1 MKTIVFLFA
10 SVLSFNVTQAQNNT
24 VSAGGDAS
32 GSNGSVSYSV
42 GQVFYTSAEGDNGSI
57 SQGVQQAYDI
67 GVITGVENADIVANL
82 FPNPTVGNVQLNISN
97 FESNAFQ
104 MNLFQ
109 VAFQFQVE
117 RYYNVA
123 MDYDLTG
130 AFQLD
135 SLMNISCNN
144 KCLNLCFDECQQT
157 LICSSLTYSK
167 ANKTCKLFNKNVDLA
182 NDAVQMSGS
191 VLFVKKNFSSKCK

>member
-10 SVLSFNVTQAQNNT
+10 SVLSFNVAQAQNNT

-42 GQVFYTSAEGDNGSI
+42 GQVFYTSAEGENGSI
-57 SQGVQQAYDI
+57 SEGVQQAYDI

-104 MNLFQ
+104 MNLFD
-109 VAFQFQVE
+109 AS
-117 RYYNVA
+117 
-123 MDYDLTG
+123 G
-130 AFQLD
+130 
-135 SLMNISCNN
+135 
-144 KCLNLCFDECQQT
+144 K
-157 LICSSLTYSK
+157 LIFTRKIVSSTSSFSLTDY
-167 ANKTCKLFNKNVDLA
+167 A
-182 NDAVQMSGS
+182 SGLYTLS
-191 VLFVKKNFSSKCK
+191 ILKDNEQVKSFRIVRNH

>member
-1 MKTIVFLFA
+1 MNLA
-10 SVLSFNVTQAQNNT
+10 L
-24 VSAGGDAS
+24 VS
-32 GSNGSVSYSV
+32 
-42 GQVFYTSAEGDNGSI
+42 I
-57 SQGVQQAYDI
+57 
-67 GVITGVENADIVANL
+67 
-82 FPNPTVGNVQLNISN
+82 
-97 FESNAFQ
+97 AFQ

-182 NDAVQMSGS
+182 NDAVQKSGS
-191 VLFVKKNFSSKCK
+191 DQGCSKASDCQTLFCKQIS